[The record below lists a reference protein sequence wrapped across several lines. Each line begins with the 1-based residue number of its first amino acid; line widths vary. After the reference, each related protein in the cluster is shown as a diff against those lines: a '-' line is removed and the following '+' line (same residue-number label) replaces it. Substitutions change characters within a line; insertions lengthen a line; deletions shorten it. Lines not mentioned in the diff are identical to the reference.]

1 MKEKK
6 NYVKC
11 KIRPTKLLYSKGGVN
26 HKPGDW
32 AIILCAVEEE
42 YDGNVIPDDKG
53 YIKVVGNVPELFMG
67 TDYFLSAAYEKVKK
81 YGWQYTI
88 ERMDKVPSFKDEFE
102 QRAYLEGILTEK
114 QINDLYEN
122 LPNPFESIRDRDVGI
137 LCSVPGIRE
146 KTAESIINKYYCY
159 IFDSRIY
166 TTLGK
171 YGFTDNLTKKLL
183 EKYGSA
189 DTVEYVI
196 QDNPYQLI
204 KDVSGIGW
212 HKADAIAKE
221 VGIANDN
228 IERIKAYIVYFL
240 EKETDAGNSWT
251 NVNNVAE
258 SCVNELHLT
267 APDNLRKAIW
277 SLGDEGVL
285 WWDEGKTK
293 FALTKVIE
301 LERNIAKELYRL
313 QTASKDKF
321 VNDFDDFEQGIKR
334 AEEKLGFEYI
344 DEQKEAIKKLLY
356 NNVCILTAS
365 AGCGKTVSVT
375 ALLEILRNHEYIQT
389 ALSGRAASRMSE
401 VTGEKGFTIHRAL
414 GFSEKKGGFTHNR
427 YNPLDQDII
436 IVDEISMVG
445 AELFYDLIQS
455 IQTGSK
461 LIMIGDDAQL
471 ESIGF
476 CNIFKDMLTSGLI
489 PVARLNKIHRQAAR
503 SAIITESAK
512 VRQSI
517 QLTPPNWTGTETR
530 GQLQDLTL
538 DVYDD
543 AVDSQEH
550 IIDQFE
556 ALFKQTKNALDIQIV
571 LPQKR
576 RGDICTQRIN
586 SIIQDMVNPDRRN
599 KPYKEVVSAEGD
611 RYILRLGDK
620 VIANKN
626 DYYTETPE
634 GKICPIFNGNKGV
647 ICEIKRDFIAVNFEQ
662 WGKIIIKTEVLNTI
676 ELAYALTCHKLQ
688 GSESPYVIV
697 GLDFT
702 GRTLLTKE
710 WLYTAITRAKKKCV
724 LCAETRALSYAV
736 KTSFVPKK
744 RTFLK
749 QFICEQFV
757 NNVNNT

>member
-1 MKEKK
+1 MRQQKD
-6 NYVKC
+6 YVKC
-11 KIRPTKLLYSKGGVN
+11 KVRPKKLLYSKDGIYRE
-26 HKPGDW
+26 PGSW
-32 AIILCAVEEE
+32 AIVLCAVQEE
-42 YDGNVIPDDKG
+42 YDGNVIPDNKG
-53 YIKVVGNVPELFMG
+53 FIKVVGNMPELFMG
-67 TDYFLSAAYEKVKK
+67 MDYFLSAAREKVKK
-81 YGWQYTI
+81 YGWQYTV
-88 ERMDKVPSFKDEFE
+88 ERMDKVPSFKDELE

-122 LPNPFESIRDRDVGI
+122 LPNPFETIRDRDVMT
-137 LCSVPGIRE
+137 LCSVPGIGE
-146 KTAESIINKYYCY
+146 KKAESIINKYYGY

-166 TTLGK
+166 TKLGK
-171 YGFTDNLTKKLL
+171 YGFTDNMTKKLL

-189 DTVEYVI
+189 DTIEYII
-196 QDNPYQLI
+196 QENPYQLI
-204 KDVSGIGW
+204 KDVSGVGW
-212 HKADAIAKE
+212 YKADNIAE
-221 VGIANDN
+221 EIGIANDDV
-228 IERIKAYIVYFL
+228 ERIKAYIVYLL
-240 EKETDAGNSWT
+240 EKENDAGNSWT
-251 NVNNVAE
+251 NVDYIAE
-258 SCVNELHLT
+258 HCANELHLT

-277 SLGDEGVL
+277 SLGDEGTL

-293 FALTKVIE
+293 FALTEVVE

-313 QTASKDKF
+313 QTASKEKF
-321 VNDFDDFEQGIKR
+321 ADSFNDFEQGIKR

-375 ALLEILRNHEYIQT
+375 ALLEILRNHSYVQT

-401 VTGEKGFTIHRAL
+401 VTGEEGFTIHRAL
-414 GFSEKKGGFTHNR
+414 GFSENGGFTFNKD
-427 YNPLDQDII
+427 NPLEQDII

-476 CNIFKDMLTSGLI
+476 CNVFKDMLTSGFI
-489 PVARLNKIHRQAAR
+489 PVARLSKIHRQAAR

-517 QLTPPNWTGTETR
+517 QLIPPNWIGTETR

-543 AVDSQEH
+543 AVNSQEH
-550 IIDQFE
+550 IINQFE
-556 ALFKQTKNALDIQIV
+556 ALFKQTKNAIDIQIV

-586 SIIQDMVNPDRRN
+586 NIIQDMVNPARRN
-599 KPYKEVVSAEGD
+599 KPFKEVVSPEGD
-611 RYILRLGDK
+611 EYVLRLGDK
-620 VIANKN
+620 VIVNKN
-626 DYYTETPE
+626 NYHTQTPE
-634 GKICPIFNGNKGV
+634 GKECPIFNGNKGV
-647 ICEIKRDFIAVNFEQ
+647 ICEIKRKFIVINFEQ
-662 WGKIIIKTEVLNTI
+662 WGKILIKTEVLNTI

-757 NNVNNT
+757 NNANNT